1 MEAFLHNISHFPGVL
16 PTFVVGVLLAF
27 WLLAILGMLDFETF
41 GPDWLGGGDLELET
55 DTEGS
60 SAPTAGRGNVTDVAV
75 SAAAPYTHP
84 AGTSA
89 AMSAAVSEQLAARI
103 ENMTTSTVTR

>member
-55 DTEGS
+55 DTEGAVPVQRLRIVGAS
-60 SAPTAGRGNVTDVAV
+60 TPEERQACARVVSGR
-75 SAAAPYTHP
+75 
-84 AGTSA
+84 GTSA
-89 AMSAAVSEQLAARI
+89 R
-103 ENMTTSTVTR
+103 